1 MNETKTINTLNT
13 IAPPNSIVP
22 KADEPIA
29 YLAELLFIQLE
40 SANDFARAR
49 ARNIVTQI
57 FEESERKYEYC
68 QIKDRLKEIFD
79 EQEKSIKDRYHI
91 TPTTKG

>member
-1 MNETKTINTLNT
+1 MSENNTINMLNT

-40 SANDFARAR
+40 SPNDFARAK

-68 QIKDRLKEIFD
+68 QIKDRLKEIFG
-79 EQEKSIKDRYHI
+79 EQEKSIKDRYNI
-91 TPTTKG
+91 TPTPKG